1 MPKVSRTY
9 RIEQETA
16 DRIADISESEGKTAT
31 EVVEAAIGRIGEL
44 ERGLPVLRARCE
56 RARERFELVERRV
69 TAVIRRLREVPEI
82 VSDWALDIAHKLGKR
97 TYDPNSLDYMKRQAI
112 EVARGM
118 SSSRGWEPRQRPTH
132 EAR

>member
-1 MPKVSRTY
+1 M
-9 RIEQETA
+9 
-16 DRIADISESEGKTAT
+16 
-31 EVVEAAIGRIGEL
+31 
-44 ERGLPVLRARCE
+44 
-56 RARERFELVERRV
+56 